1 MSTTPPNTQPLLRRL
16 TALVIFAPVAA
27 TLLAPGMAQATE
39 TRVVIGVAVPLS
51 GALAAGGQD
60 VVNGVQMAIDKL
72 NAEHASIDGKPVR
85 WSMDA
90 EDDQG
95 LPTQATLV
103 AQKLVDEHVN
113 GVVGHQTSGCTFPAA
128 RIYSQAGIPQITPSS
143 TDPKIARQ
151 GYKTFFRMI
160 ANDNALGAG
169 LANYAH
175 AVLKA
180 KRVAVIDDR
189 SAYGEGVANVFAAT
203 ARRDGMD
210 VVDREYTDD
219 KTTQFAA
226 ILTRIKADHPDV
238 VFYGGM
244 YSQAGPML
252 RQMRQ
257 LGISAI
263 LMGGDGICAPAM
275 ATLAGSAV
283 NGTICAQ
290 GGVPLSQ
297 LPKGLAWKAAYVRR
311 FGAEAF
317 QLYSPYAYDATMV
330 LADAMMKARSAD
342 PKVYLPAIR
351 DVDDDGITKAHIRF
365 TATGELVHPSI
376 TLSEFRQGQKT
387 TLTVERV
394 LAN

>member
-1 MSTTPPNTQPLLRRL
+1 MSNPPPSTQGRLRRL
-16 TALVIFAPVAA
+16 AVLVAFTPLAA
-27 TLLAPGMAQATE
+27 TLLAPGLAEAAE
-39 TRVVIGVAVPLS
+39 THVVIGVAVPLS

-72 NAEHASIDGKPVR
+72 NAEHARIDGKPVR
-85 WSMDA
+85 WTMDA

-143 TDPKIARQ
+143 TDPKIAQQ

-169 LANYAH
+169 LADYAH

-180 KRVAVIDDR
+180 RRVAVIDDR

-203 ARRDGMD
+203 AKRDGMD

-226 ILTRIKADHPDV
+226 ILTRIRGFHPDV

-244 YSQAGPML
+244 YSQAGPLL

-257 LGISAI
+257 FGMKAT

-275 ATLAGSAV
+275 ATLAGQAV

-290 GGVPLSQ
+290 GGVPLSR
-297 LPKGLAWKAAYVRR
+297 LPKGQAWKADYIRH
-311 FGAEAF
+311 FGQGAF

-330 LADAMMKARSAD
+330 LAHAMMKARSAD
-342 PKVYLPAIR
+342 PKVYLHAIR
-351 DVDDDGITKAHIRF
+351 DVDDDGITKSHIRF
-365 TATGELVHPSI
+365 TSTGELVHPSI
-376 TLSEFRQGQKT
+376 TLSMFVHGKKT
-387 TLTVERV
+387 PLAVERV
-394 LAN
+394 N

>member
-1 MSTTPPNTQPLLRRL
+1 
-16 TALVIFAPVAA
+16 
-27 TLLAPGMAQATE
+27 
-39 TRVVIGVAVPLS
+39 
-51 GALAAGGQD
+51 
-60 VVNGVQMAIDKL
+60 
-72 NAEHASIDGKPVR
+72 
-85 WSMDA
+85 
-90 EDDQG
+90 
-95 LPTQATLV
+95 
-103 AQKLVDEHVN
+103 
-113 GVVGHQTSGCTFPAA
+113 
-128 RIYSQAGIPQITPSS
+128 
-143 TDPKIARQ
+143 
-151 GYKTFFRMI
+151 MI

-169 LANYAH
+169 LANDAH
-175 AVLKA
+175 AVLTA
-180 KRVAVIDDR
+180 RRVAVIDDG

-203 ARRDGMD
+203 ATLDGMA

-252 RQMRQ
+252 RQMRE
-257 LGISAI
+257 LGIPAT

-297 LPKGLAWKAAYVRR
+297 LPKGLAWKADYIRQ
-311 FGAEAF
+311 FGAGAF
-317 QLYSPYAYDATMV
+317 QLYSPYAYDAAMV
-330 LADAMMKARSAD
+330 LAHAMMKAKSAD

-351 DVDDDGITKAHIRF
+351 EVDDDGITKAHTRF
-365 TATGELVHPSI
+365 TATGELMHPSI

-394 LAN
+394 EVAD